1 MAVPT
6 QRTRGSKAVVEPVRT
21 GREAKGSQAG
31 ATSLVQDVDAV
42 TPAMPTGDI
51 GRLSVQ
57 THTKAAEAA
66 KLTHGSLMP
75 TKRTHTHAHR
85 HGAVDATVSTTSCGH
100 SGGLERGE
108 DLVGCELMVVKSLL
122 LLLQRL
128 DLVLDCNLANASQY

>member
-21 GREAKGSQAG
+21 GREAKGSEAG
-31 ATSLVQDVDAV
+31 AASLVQDVDTV

-51 GRLSVQ
+51 RRLTVQ
-57 THTKAAEAA
+57 THPKAAEAA
-66 KLTHGSLMP
+66 ELTHGSLMP
-75 TKRTHTHAHR
+75 TKRAHTHAHR
-85 HGAVDATVSTTSCGH
+85 HSAVDATVSTPSCGH
-100 SGGLERGE
+100 AGRLERGE

-128 DLVLDCNLANASQY
+128 DLILDCNLANANR